1 MTEAICNIGSM
12 NSFNELIFRR
22 LVESITINE
31 RYKVTFKFKIGIG
44 RSVDMTDK
52 EKNSFER
59 KNSSH

>member
-31 RYKVTFKFKIGIG
+31 RYKVTLKFKIGIE